1 MVKKLI
7 KLNSHEG
14 GQFIMTTAKCFLV
27 LQVKNATFIYR
38 EQSGMCSLS
47 GGRRST
53 RGGPS
58 DWG

>member
-1 MVKKLI
+1 MVRKLI
-7 KLNSHEG
+7 ILSGHEV

-27 LQVKNATFIYR
+27 LQVKNATFMSR
-38 EQSGMCSLS
+38 GRSEMCSMS

-53 RGGPS
+53 RGGPP